1 MGARD
6 RICRRCKREAFQKA
20 LDILIGAAASR
31 LDDEQLDCH
40 RMIALIA
47 ERIQQEIFDN
57 LDVQ

>member
-1 MGARD
+1 MGNGD
-6 RICRRCKREAFQKA
+6 RICRRCKREGLQKA

-31 LDDEQLDCH
+31 LNDEELDCH

-47 ERIQQEIFDN
+47 ERIQQEIVNN